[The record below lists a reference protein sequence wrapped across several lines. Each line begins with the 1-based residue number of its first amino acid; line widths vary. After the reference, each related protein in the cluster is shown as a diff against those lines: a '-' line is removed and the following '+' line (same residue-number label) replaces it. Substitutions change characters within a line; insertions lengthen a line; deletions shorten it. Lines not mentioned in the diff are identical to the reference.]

1 MAPVLRF
8 WFCSPL
14 VQIAVAESGEAAK
27 FSGMSNQDPN
37 ISDPH
42 RPTIRQLDDSAI
54 NRIAAGEVVERPA
67 SAVKEL
73 VENAI
78 DAGANRIT
86 IEIADGGKT
95 LIRVTDD
102 GCGMTP
108 EDLPLALSRHATS
121 KIDGSDLLNIHTFG
135 FRGEAL
141 PSLGAVGRL
150 TITSRAAG
158 HDAAQIRVAGGKMDP
173 VKPAALRTGT
183 IVELRDLFYATPAR
197 LKFMRTDRAESQAI
211 SDVIKRLAMAEP
223 SVGFT
228 LRDVSGGGE
237 GRVTFRADPATGDL
251 FDALHGRL
259 ASVLGREFAENA
271 LRIDATRDGIRLFG
285 YAALP
290 TYSRGAAVAQFLFVN
305 SRPVKDKMLTGA
317 LRGAYFDFLSR
328 DRHPAAAL
336 FIDCDPTLV
345 DVNVHPAKSEV
356 RFRDPGLARGL
367 IVSALRHA
375 LAEAG
380 HRASTTVAGATLG
393 AMRPEEP
400 TATGAARI
408 YQMDRPSMGARSFSY
423 AAQSPEQPQAGSSHA
438 PLPPS
443 AGFAELQ
450 GEYSG
455 RVTEVAPGPLSDAPE
470 PAAPGAEHLP
480 LGAARGQVH
489 ENYIIAQTEDGMVIV
504 DQHAAHERLVYE
516 KLKHQMAE
524 NGVAAQALLIPE
536 IVELGSNDCARIL
549 AHAEALKKFGL
560 GIEAFGGNA
569 LAVRETPA
577 ILGEVNAEAM
587 VKDIL
592 DELDDQG
599 ESQLVQARLEA
610 ILSRVA
616 CHGSIRSGR
625 RMRGEEMNAL
635 LREMEATPHSGQ
647 CNHGR
652 PTYVELKLADI
663 ERLFG
668 RS

>member
-1 MAPVLRF
+1 MGYQNRNIGEDRPV
-8 WFCSPL
+8 
-14 VQIAVAESGEAAK
+14 
-27 FSGMSNQDPN
+27 
-37 ISDPH
+37 
-42 RPTIRQLDDSAI
+42 IRQLDDTAI

-78 DAGANRIT
+78 DAGASRIT
-86 IEIADGGKT
+86 VEIADGGKT

-108 EDLPLALSRHATS
+108 ADLPLALSRHATS

-158 HDAAQIRVAGGKMDP
+158 QEAAQIRVSGSQIEP
-173 VKPAALRTGT
+173 VKPAALRQGT
-183 IVELRDLFYATPAR
+183 IVELRDLFFATPAR

-211 SDVIKRLAMAEP
+211 SDTVKRLAMAEP
-223 SVGFT
+223 AVGFT
-228 LRDVSGGGE
+228 LRDVSGGGD
-237 GRVTFRADPATGDL
+237 GRVVFRADPMSGDL

-259 ASVLGREFAENA
+259 SHVIGREFAENA
-271 LRIDATRDGIRLFG
+271 LKIDAQREEIRLFG

-290 TYSRGAAVAQFLFVN
+290 TYSRGAAVTQFLFVN
-305 SRPVKDKMLTGA
+305 SRPVKDRMLTGA
-317 LRGAYFDFLSR
+317 LRAAYMDFLSR

-336 FIDCDPTLV
+336 FLDCDPTLV

-356 RFRDPGLARGL
+356 RFRDPGVARGL

-393 AMRPEEP
+393 AMRPEP
-400 TATGAARI
+400 STATGAPRV
-408 YQMDRPSMGARSFSY
+408 YQMDRPSLGARNSAY
-423 AAQSPEQPQAGSSHA
+423 AAQSPGQSQERRFDAPPPAG
-438 PLPPS
+438 PD
-443 AGFAELQ
+443 AGFAEFATA
-450 GEYSG
+450 YSG
-455 RVTEVAPGPLSDAPE
+455 RVVEDPQTGAQNRPEGDQPESARTEE
-470 PAAPGAEHLP
+470 LP

-489 ENYIIAQTEDGMVIV
+489 ENYIIAQTRDGMVIV

-516 KLKHQMAE
+516 KLKTQMAE

-536 IVELGSNDCARIL
+536 IIELSQDDCARLLEVAEDL
-549 AHAEALKKFGL
+549 ARFGL
-560 GIEAFGGNA
+560 GLEAFGGNA
-569 LAVRETPA
+569 VAVRETPA

-587 VKDIL
+587 IRDIL
-592 DELDDQG
+592 DELADQG
-599 ESQLVQARLEA
+599 ESQLVQSRLEA

>member
-1 MAPVLRF
+1 MPEDTPHMSLNCAP
-8 WFCSPL
+8 
-14 VQIAVAESGEAAK
+14 K
-27 FSGMSNQDPN
+27 
-37 ISDPH
+37 
-42 RPTIRQLDDSAI
+42 RPVIRQLDDAAI

-78 DAGANRIT
+78 DAGATRI
-86 IEIADGGKT
+86 EVAYADGGKT

-102 GCGMTP
+102 GCGIAP

-121 KIDGSDLLNIHTFG
+121 KIDGSDLLDIHTFG

-141 PSLGAVGRL
+141 PSLGAVARL
-150 TITSRAAG
+150 TITSRAEG
-158 HDAAQIRVAGGKMDP
+158 GEAATLRVTGGKMGS
-173 VKPAALRTGT
+173 VKPAALSQGT
-183 IVELRDLFYATPAR
+183 MVELRDLFFATPAR
-197 LKFMRTDRAESQAI
+197 LKFMRTDRAEAQAI
-211 SDVIKRLAMAEP
+211 NDVIKRLAMAEP
-223 SVGFT
+223 HVGFT

-237 GRVTFRADPATGDL
+237 GRVTFRADAQSGDL
-251 FDALHGRL
+251 FDALYGRL
-259 ASVLGREFAENA
+259 TQILGREFTENA
-271 LRIDATRDGIRLFG
+271 LAIDATREGLRLTG

-305 SRPVKDKMLTGA
+305 GRPVKDKLLTGA
-317 LRGAYFDFLSR
+317 LRAAYFDFLSR

-336 FIDCDPTLV
+336 FITCDPQLV

-367 IVSALRHA
+367 IVSGLRHA

-400 TATGAARI
+400 TATGAARV
-408 YQMDRPSMGARSFSY
+408 YQMDRPSMGALRASYQGQAPQSLPERDYGAPGFSEM
-423 AAQSPEQPQAGSSHA
+423 AT
-438 PLPPS
+438 PS
-443 AGFAELQ
+443 ARFEDEVLDPSPTPVDAV
-450 GEYSG
+450 
-455 RVTEVAPGPLSDAPE
+455 RATE
-470 PAAPGAEHLP
+470 LP
-480 LGAARGQVH
+480 LGAARAQVH
-489 ENYIIAQTEDGMVIV
+489 ENYIIAQTETGIVIV

-524 NGVAAQALLIPE
+524 NGVASQALLIPE
-536 IVELGSNDCARIL
+536 IIELSSDEIARL
-549 AHAEALKKFGL
+549 LEVAEDLKTLGL
-560 GIEAFGGNA
+560 VIEPFGGTA
-569 LAVRETPA
+569 VAVRETPA
-577 ILGEVNAEAM
+577 ILGEVNATAM
-587 VKDIL
+587 IRDVL
-592 DELDDQG
+592 DELADLGD
-599 ESQLVQARLEA
+599 SNTVQARIEA
-610 ILSRVA
+610 VLSRVA

-625 RMRGEEMNAL
+625 WMRGEEMNAL

-668 RS
+668 RT

>member
-1 MAPVLRF
+1 MA
-8 WFCSPL
+8 ST
-14 VQIAVAESGEAAK
+14 
-27 FSGMSNQDPN
+27 DPN
-37 ISDPH
+37 II
-42 RPTIRQLDDSAI
+42 PTQPEIRQLDETAI

-78 DAGANRIT
+78 DAGATRVSIDL
-86 IEIADGGKT
+86 ADGGKT

-108 EDLPLALSRHATS
+108 DQLPLALARHATS

-141 PSLGAVGRL
+141 PSLGSVGRL
-150 TITSRAAG
+150 TITSRARGAE
-158 HDAAQIRVAGGKMDP
+158 AASIRVSGGRVDP
-173 VKPAALRTGT
+173 VKPAALRAGT
-183 IVELRDLFYATPAR
+183 VVELRDLFFATPAR
-197 LKFMRTDRAESQAI
+197 LKFMRTDRAEAQAVT
-211 SDVIKRLAMAEP
+211 DTVKRLAMAEP
-223 SVGFT
+223 SVAFT
-228 LRDVSGGGE
+228 LRDVSEGGE
-237 GRVTFRADPATGDL
+237 GRLVFRADAETGDL
-251 FDALHGRL
+251 FDALRDRLGR
-259 ASVLGREFAENA
+259 VMGREFTDNA
-271 LRIDATRDGIRLFG
+271 LRIDTMREGLRLYG

-290 TYSRGAAVAQFLFVN
+290 TYSRGAAVAQYLFVN
-305 SRPVKDKMLTGA
+305 GRPVRDKMLTGA
-317 LRGAYFDFLSR
+317 LRAAYFDFLSR

-336 FIDCDPTLV
+336 FIDCDPMLV

-356 RFRDPGLARGL
+356 RFRDPGVARGL

-393 AMRPEEP
+393 AMRPEQ
-400 TATGAARI
+400 TGARI
-408 YQMDRPSMGARSFSY
+408 YQMDRPSPAARMASY
-423 AAQSPEQPQAGSSHA
+423 QAQA
-438 PLPPS
+438 P
-443 AGFAELQ
+443 GFAELS
-450 GEYSG
+450 GSYSG
-455 RVTEVAPGPLSDAPE
+455 RMVEPEPGEDARRAEE
-470 PAAPGAEHLP
+470 PAAETPPEALP

-489 ENYIIAQTEDGMVIV
+489 ENYIIAQTADGMVIV

-516 KLKHQMAE
+516 KLKRQMAE

-536 IVELGSNDCARIL
+536 IVELSNADCARLLDLSDDL
-549 AHAEALKKFGL
+549 ARLGL
-560 GIEAFGGNA
+560 TIEPFGGGA
-569 LAVRETPA
+569 VAVRETPA
-577 ILGEVNAEAM
+577 ILGPVDAGAM
-587 VKDIL
+587 LRDIL
-592 DELDDQG
+592 DELADQG
-599 ESQLVQARLEA
+599 ESATLQARIEA

-652 PTYVELKLADI
+652 PTYVELKLSDI